1 MKNKLT
7 KQEKTSLDN
16 KIVFFSSAIFLYAM
30 LLAFVQ
36 QMSQVADTAAG
47 ALAII
52 EIVRWGSLI
61 AAMGCAAWSAYKEKK
76 SVFLYCAI
84 FMFIFVST
92 TSLRY
97 CTKSGSD
104 RPFLINYV
112 VLAAAFVLVQAYY
125 FLKVKGLLDKK
136 SVKIGF
142 ITVCLLVALAYA
154 VISVLNIHPVFYMTI
169 K

>member
-7 KQEKTSLDN
+7 KQEKAVLDN
-16 KIVFFSSAIFLYAM
+16 KIVFFSSAIFLYAI
-30 LLAFVQ
+30 LLAFIQ
-36 QMSQVADTAAG
+36 QMAQVGDTAAG

-76 SVFLYCAI
+76 SVFLYCAT

-92 TSLRY
+92 TTLRY
-97 CTKSGSD
+97 CTKANSD
-104 RPFLINYV
+104 RPFYINYV
-112 VLAAAFVLVQAYY
+112 VLAAIFVLVQTYY

-136 SVKIGF
+136 AVKVGF
-142 ITVCLLVALAYA
+142 IVVSALVAAAYA
-154 VISVLNIHPVFYMTI
+154 AINVLNINPVFYM
-169 K
+169 